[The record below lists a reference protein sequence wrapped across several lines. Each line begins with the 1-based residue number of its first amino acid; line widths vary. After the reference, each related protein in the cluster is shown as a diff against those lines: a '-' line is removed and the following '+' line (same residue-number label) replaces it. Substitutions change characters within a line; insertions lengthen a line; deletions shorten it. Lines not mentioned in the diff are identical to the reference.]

1 LIRCPYH
8 CINCHIPTKH
18 NYSCAIPESVK
29 DFNITIFRN
38 KLRWAFVV
46 IGMIGIT
53 AYYFK
58 LDALV
63 WYFWHSYK
71 TITPDSGHL
80 DLKNYQVE
88 IDALPIPD
96 IKNASALTY
105 NPNRNSLFTVL
116 NKESLIIELD
126 TKGTVIRKIDVTG
139 VSDMEGIAYIKDN
152 RYVIAD
158 EGDNRLIEVVIDD
171 NAAHIDA
178 TNAPRIRLGINHASN
193 KDFEG
198 VHWDEAENRLLVVK
212 ESNPK
217 FVMSVKGFFNAPPGQ
232 PADIEIK
239 RLYHFE
245 DSVRWSM
252 RDLSSVTYYAPMKH
266 LLLLS
271 DQSRMIKEYN
281 ENSEAVGALALWK
294 GFHGL
299 SQDVPQAEGI
309 EIGSDKRIYV
319 ISEPNLFYVFNHKA
333 VKH

>member
-1 LIRCPYH
+1 
-8 CINCHIPTKH
+8 
-18 NYSCAIPESVK
+18 
-29 DFNITIFRN
+29 
-38 KLRWAFVV
+38 
-46 IGMIGIT
+46 MIGIT
-53 AYYFK
+53 AYFLK
-58 LDALV
+58 LDALA

-71 TITPDSGHL
+71 TTISDSGHL

-105 NPNRNSLFTVL
+105 NPNRNTLFTVL

-126 TKGTVIRKIDVTG
+126 TKGNVIRKIDVAG

-171 NAAHIDA
+171 NATHIDA
-178 TNAPRIRLGINHASN
+178 AHSPKIRLGINLASN

-239 RLYHFE
+239 RLYNFE
-245 DSVRWSM
+245 NSVRWSM

-299 SQDVPQAEGI
+299 SKDVPQAEGI
-309 EIGSDKRIYV
+309 EIGSDKRIYI
-319 ISEPNLFYVFNHKA
+319 ISEPNLFYVFNHKPDQ
-333 VKH
+333 H